1 LSLVRR
7 REIPL
12 IIFAVTFLISL
23 LEYYLEVPF
32 LSDINTEITNWVL
45 IMSTFALGTGLIA
58 LCLYHGKIIM
68 QKKNGYFVSII
79 LFISMLMLFMSYYV
93 APNFADYLYN
103 EIYTPLSIAI
113 ICFTAFYN
121 YTAIYRAFR
130 IRNIDA
136 AVFAFAAIFL
146 MMLYAPIFET
156 IIPQTATV
164 ANWIL
169 DVPNM
174 GASRGVII
182 GVALGTIAIAIRILL
197 GYERAYMG

>member
-1 LSLVRR
+1 
-7 REIPL
+7 
-12 IIFAVTFLISL
+12 
-23 LEYYLEVPF
+23 
-32 LSDINTEITNWVL
+32 
-45 IMSTFALGTGLIA
+45 MSTFALGTGLIA
-58 LCLYHGKIIM
+58 LCIYHGKIIM
-68 QKKNGYFVSII
+68 QKKSGYFVSII
-79 LFISMLMLFMSYYV
+79 LFISMLMLFVSYYA
-93 APNFADYLYN
+93 APNFANYLYN

-136 AVFAFAAIFL
+136 AVFAFAAVFL
-146 MMLYAPIFET
+146 MMLYAPIFE
-156 IIPQTATV
+156 IILPQTATV

-182 GVALGTIAIAIRILL
+182 GVALGTIAIAIRVLL
-197 GYERAYMG
+197 GYERAYTG

>member
-1 LSLVRR
+1 LSWVRR

-23 LEYYLEVPF
+23 LQYYLAVPF
-32 LSDINTEITNWVL
+32 LSEVNTEMTNWVL

-58 LCLYHGKIIM
+58 LCIYHGKIIM
-68 QKKNGYFVSII
+68 QKKSGYFVSII
-79 LFISMLMLFMSYYV
+79 LFISMLMLFISYYA
-93 APNFADYLYN
+93 APSFADYLYN

-130 IRNIDA
+130 VRNIDA
-136 AVFAFAAIFL
+136 AVFAFAAVFL
-146 MMLYAPIFET
+146 MMLYAPIFEV
-156 IIPQTATV
+156 ILPQTATV

-182 GVALGTIAIAIRILL
+182 GVALGTIAIAVRVLL
-197 GYERAYMG
+197 GYERAYTG

>member
-1 LSLVRR
+1 MSWVRR

-23 LEYYLEVPF
+23 LQYYLAVPF
-32 LSDINTEITNWVL
+32 LSEVNTEMTNWVL

-58 LCLYHGKIIM
+58 LCIYHGKIIM
-68 QKKNGYFVSII
+68 QKKSGYFVSII
-79 LFISMLMLFMSYYV
+79 LFISMLMLFISYYA
-93 APNFADYLYN
+93 APSFADYLYN

-130 IRNIDA
+130 VRNIDA
-136 AVFAFAAIFL
+136 AVFAFAAVFL
-146 MMLYAPIFET
+146 MMLYAPIFE
-156 IIPQTATV
+156 IILPQTATV

-182 GVALGTIAIAIRILL
+182 GVALGTIAIAIRVLL
-197 GYERAYMG
+197 GYERAYTG

>member
-1 LSLVRR
+1 MSWVRR

-23 LEYYLEVPF
+23 LQYYLAVPF
-32 LSDINTEITNWVL
+32 LSEVNTEMTNWVL

-58 LCLYHGKIIM
+58 LCIYHGKIIM
-68 QKKNGYFVSII
+68 QKKSGYFVSII
-79 LFISMLMLFMSYYV
+79 LFISMLMLFISYYA
-93 APNFADYLYN
+93 APSFADYLYN

-130 IRNIDA
+130 VRNIDA
-136 AVFAFAAIFL
+136 AVFAFAAVFL
-146 MMLYAPIFET
+146 MMLYAPIFEV
-156 IIPQTATV
+156 ILPQTATV

-182 GVALGTIAIAIRILL
+182 GVALGTIAIAVRVLL
-197 GYERAYMG
+197 GYERAYTG

>member
-1 LSLVRR
+1 MSWVRR

-23 LEYYLEVPF
+23 LQYYLAVPF
-32 LSDINTEITNWVL
+32 LSEVNTEMTNWVL

-58 LCLYHGKIIM
+58 LCIYHGKIIM
-68 QKKNGYFVSII
+68 QKKSGYFVSII
-79 LFISMLMLFMSYYV
+79 LFISMLMLFISYYA
-93 APNFADYLYN
+93 APSFADYLYN

-130 IRNIDA
+130 VRNIDA
-136 AVFAFAAIFL
+136 AVFAFAAVFL
-146 MMLYAPIFET
+146 MMLYAPIFEV
-156 IIPQTATV
+156 ILPQTATV

-182 GVALGTIAIAIRILL
+182 GVALGTIAIAVRVLL
-197 GYERAYMG
+197 GYEKAYTG

>member
-1 LSLVRR
+1 LSWIRR

-12 IIFAVTFLISL
+12 IIFAITFLISL
-23 LEYYLEVPF
+23 LQYYLDIPF
-32 LSDINTEITNWVL
+32 LAELNTEMSNWVL

-58 LCLYHGKIIM
+58 LCTYHGKIIM
-68 QKKNGYFVSII
+68 QKRKGYFVSII
-79 LFISMLMLFMSYYV
+79 FFIAMLMLFISYYL
-93 APNFADYLYN
+93 ASSFADYLYN

-130 IRNIDA
+130 IRNLDA
-136 AVFAFAAIFL
+136 AFFAFAAVFL
-146 MMLYAPIFET
+146 MMMYAPIFEVV
-156 IIPQTATV
+156 IPQTITV

-182 GVALGTIAIAIRILL
+182 GVALGSIAIAIRVLL
-197 GYERAYMG
+197 GYERAYTG